1 MKMKSWTWRN
11 GCFYHGSLLIWIA
24 FEKSEFFSIFKK
36 YRDFVVVVLIL
47 VAVSVVDAVS
57 IVVVVVVAVVV
68 AVVVIAKE
76 QSHLRSGLDL

>member
-36 YRDFVVVVLIL
+36 YRDFVVVVLIV

-57 IVVVVVVAVVV
+57 IVVVVVAVVV